1 MRSEPP
7 ALLPIFRSQHQ
18 AHLLAELLLHPD
30 EELTLTE
37 LATRLNVALS
47 TVHLEVG
54 RLVEAGILSERAV
67 GRSRLVRANRA
78 SRLNRPLTD
87 LLMATYGP
95 ATVVAEEFSG
105 LAGMRDLYIFGS
117 WAARYA
123 GEAGPSPND
132 VDVAVVGDKI
142 SRLEVDAAA
151 QRAEQRLRLPVNPVV
166 IAPSRWNGKSDPLSA
181 QIRASRTY
189 PVLAQGSAELAA
201 TT

>member
-18 AHLLAELLLHPD
+18 ALLLAELLLHPD
-30 EELTLTE
+30 EEMTLTE
-37 LATRLNVALS
+37 LAARLGVALS

-54 RLVEAGILSERAV
+54 RLVDTGILAERAV
-67 GRSRLVRANRA
+67 GRSRLVRANQA
-78 SRLNRPLTD
+78 SRLNRPLSD

-95 ATVVAEEFSG
+95 ATVIAEEFSG
-105 LAGMRDLYIFGS
+105 LAGMRSLYIFGS

-123 GEAGPSPND
+123 GEPGPPPND
-132 VDVAVVGDKI
+132 VDVAVIGDKV
-142 SRLEVDAAA
+142 SRLEADAAA

-166 IAPSRWNGKSDPLSA
+166 ITPSRWNGRSDPLSA
-181 QIRASRTY
+181 QIRASKTY
-189 PVLAQGSAELAA
+189 PVLVQTAAELAA